1 MKRTILT
8 LAILILSAISIFAQ
22 AKDEQAIRQFFSE
35 VDTMIVKDELGA
47 WERFTADDLIF
58 VGING
63 RKWTKPEQIENVKKA
78 AWSFTAFKRDI
89 ESVRVIGDTAVVVSH
104 VNFTNKNKQ
113 TGATF
118 NGGFRN
124 TAVLAKRGG
133 KWLTI
138 ASQTTRDEPSPDEK
152 ELNKLMDDYTA
163 ALTKN
168 SADEAGKFLASD
180 YVRVGPDGSMA
191 TKDEH
196 LAGVRA
202 GDLKYQAIE
211 TSDRKWRFMGFGNV
225 AIVTS
230 KLMLKANNK
239 GNDVSGNYRL
249 TTVLRRAGVDRWVI
263 VSTQISPLAAGN

>member
-8 LAILILSAISIFAQ
+8 LTILIAATISIFGQ
-22 AKDEQAIRQFFSE
+22 SKDEQAVRQHFNE
-35 VDTMIVKDELGA
+35 VDTMIVKDEVGA

-63 RKWTKPEQIENVKKA
+63 RKFTRAEQIENVKKA
-78 AWSFTAFKRDI
+78 AGSFTAFKRDI
-89 ESVRVIGDTAVVVSH
+89 ESVRVMGDTAVVVSH
-104 VNFTNKNKQ
+104 VNFTNKNKT

-138 ASQTTRDEPSPDEK
+138 ASQTTRDEPPLDEK
-152 ELNKLMDDYTA
+152 ELNKFMDDYAA

-168 SADEAGKFLASD
+168 SADVAAKYLAGD
-180 YVRVGPDGSMA
+180 YLRVGPDGSTA
-191 TKDEH
+191 NKEEH
-196 LAGVRA
+196 VAGMRA
-202 GDLKYQAIE
+202 GDLKYQSIE
-211 TSDRKWRFMGFGNV
+211 STDRKWRFMSFGNV

-239 GNDVSGNYRL
+239 GRDVSGNYRL

-263 VSTQISPLAAGN
+263 ASTQISPLAGN